1 MEDTIKKLFEVD
13 PKEVPSS
20 IPLFPLENVLLLPF
34 GKLPLN
40 IFEERYI
47 NMVLDSLKSH
57 RMIGIIQPRNNNNDF
72 FMMGCIGKITSY
84 IETPDYRL
92 VLNLEGVCRF
102 ALHERNLT
110 PKGYY
115 QAIIDTTSY
124 LDDLKSLE
132 PMIDR
137 DGLTKKYADFFKMKK
152 LQIDREVLGETSNLQ
167 LLSTLAMLAPFN
179 KIDKQAILESPNLK
193 ESVNN
198 LNSIIDLNKFN
209 GKILS
214 VVFKEYRKDELKF
227 ISFNAKKARGLM
239 TQFIIKNKI
248 DSNKDIKEFDY
259 DNYNFDSK
267 LSDDSTFVFTR

>member
-1 MEDTIKKLFEVD
+1 
-13 PKEVPSS
+13 
-20 IPLFPLENVLLLPF
+20 
-34 GKLPLN
+34 
-40 IFEERYI
+40 
-47 NMVLDSLKSH
+47 MVLDSLKSH

-72 FMMGCIGKITSY
+72 FTMGCIGKITSY

-115 QAIIDTTSY
+115 QAIIDTAGY

-137 DGLTKKYADFFKMKK
+137 DSLIRKYANFFKMKK
-152 LQIDREVLGETSNLQ
+152 LEIDREVLVETSNLQ

-193 ESVNN
+193 DRVNTI
-198 LNSIIDLNKFN
+198 NSILDLNTFQ
-209 GKILS
+209 
-214 VVFKEYRKDELKF
+214 VVANNSSQL
-227 ISFNAKKARGLM
+227 N
-239 TQFIIKNKI
+239 
-248 DSNKDIKEFDY
+248 
-259 DNYNFDSK
+259 
-267 LSDDSTFVFTR
+267 

>member
-1 MEDTIKKLFEVD
+1 MEDSIKKLFDVD
-13 PKEVPSS
+13 PKKIPSS

-57 RMIGIIQPRNNNNDF
+57 RMIGIIQPKNNNNDF

-92 VLNLEGVCRF
+92 VLNLEGICRF
-102 ALHERNLT
+102 VIHERNLS

-115 QAIIDTTSY
+115 QASIDTLDY
-124 LDDLKSLE
+124 LDDLNSLE

-137 DGLTKKYADFFKMKK
+137 NDLIQKYANFFKMKK
-152 LQIDREVLGETSNLQ
+152 LEIDKEVLAETSNLQ

-179 KIDKQAILESPNLK
+179 KIDKQAILESPNIK
-193 ESVNN
+193 ERINTI
-198 LNSIIDLNKFN
+198 NSILDLNTFQ
-209 GKILS
+209 
-214 VVFKEYRKDELKF
+214 VV
-227 ISFNAKKARGLM
+227 
-239 TQFIIKNKI
+239 
-248 DSNKDIKEFDY
+248 SN
-259 DNYNFDSK
+259 NSNQ
-267 LSDDSTFVFTR
+267 LN

>member
-1 MEDTIKKLFEVD
+1 MEDSIKKLFDID
-13 PKEVPSS
+13 PNKIPSS

-47 NMVLDSLKSH
+47 NMVLDSLKTH
-57 RMIGIIQPRNNNNDF
+57 RMIGIIQPKNNNNDF

-102 ALHERNLT
+102 VLHERNLT

-115 QAIIDTTSY
+115 QASIDTSNY
-124 LDDLKSLE
+124 LEDLNSME

-137 DGLTKKYADFFKMKK
+137 NSLIQKYANFFKMKK
-152 LQIDREVLGETSNLQ
+152 LEIDKEVLAETSNLQ

-179 KIDKQAILESPNLK
+179 KIDKQAILESPNLIDRH
-193 ESVNN
+193 NTI
-198 LNSIIDLNKFN
+198 NSILDLNTFQVVSNN
-209 GKILS
+209 GNQL
-214 VVFKEYRKDELKF
+214 
-227 ISFNAKKARGLM
+227 N
-239 TQFIIKNKI
+239 
-248 DSNKDIKEFDY
+248 
-259 DNYNFDSK
+259 
-267 LSDDSTFVFTR
+267 